1 MADSMRYQR
10 QAKAVSLRDA
20 NQDAYKQTS
29 GSKISPNPQSSAVAE
44 TARTAERGI
53 HQANRD
59 AKRRTKFEDQ
69 SKVGPVY
76 KWR

>member
-1 MADSMRYQR
+1 MRYQR
-10 QAKAVSLRDA
+10 QAKAVSLRNA

-29 GSKISPNPQSSAVAE
+29 GSKIFNPQSSATAE

>member
-1 MADSMRYQR
+1 MRYQR
-10 QAKAVSLRDA
+10 QAKAVSLRNA

-29 GSKISPNPQSSAVAE
+29 GSEIFNPRSSATAE